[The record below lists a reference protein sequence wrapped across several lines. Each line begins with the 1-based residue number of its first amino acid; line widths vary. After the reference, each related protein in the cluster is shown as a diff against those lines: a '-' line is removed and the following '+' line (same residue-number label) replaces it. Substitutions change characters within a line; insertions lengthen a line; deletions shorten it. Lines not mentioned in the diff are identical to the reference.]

1 MSQLYK
7 KIIFHLTN
15 IKKSFILQNIT
26 IINLLLDVL
35 KLIAQSR
42 NISDYENKSE
52 KNLVKA
58 LSKPKPKLEI
68 RINKKKL
75 EKTRKNFNELRRKF
89 SKTEIDKYRKAF
101 YDIKNYKHLFTSEI
115 KKVSKNLTNLKK
127 V

>member
-52 KNLVKA
+52 KDLVKA
-58 LSKPKPKLEI
+58 LSKPKPKI

-75 EKTRKNFNELRRKF
+75 E
-89 SKTEIDKYRKAF
+89 EIGKDF
-101 YDIKNYKHLFTSEI
+101 QE
-115 KKVSKNLTNLKK
+115 
-127 V
+127 

>member
-1 MSQLYK
+1 M
-7 KIIFHLTN
+7 
-15 IKKSFILQNIT
+15 QNIT

-35 KLIAQSR
+35 KLIAQNG

-52 KNLVKA
+52 INLVKA
-58 LSKPKPKLEI
+58 LSKPKPKLEK

-89 SKTEIDKYRKAF
+89 SKTEIDKYRKAI
-101 YDIKNYKHLFTSEI
+101 YDTKNYKHLFTSEI